1 MKSIISKLINLDK
14 KKIFKDIE
22 FSKLR
27 ENYEISY
34 LFNCFASYDENTELR
49 FVGGCVRKILSEEAI
64 DDIDLATNANPDLII
79 KILNKNNI
87 NYYSTGIKHGTI
99 TALIKDKKFE
109 ITSLRKDV
117 QTDGRFAE
125 VEFTDDWYE
134 DASRRDFSINSIY
147 SDINGNLYDPFNGVN
162 DLKKGLVKF
171 IGNAED
177 RIKEDYLRILRYIRF
192 YLNYSEIEH
201 DKETK
206 KIIKKHIYGV
216 KKLSK
221 DRLIDELKK
230 IFLSSKFFNLTE
242 DQFSLEIINLIF
254 PELKNLNIF
263 KKISIDLKN
272 IILEKDFIF
281 LISLAIIDNSD
292 NSDYFIFK
300 YNISNQ
306 QKKKILFLKNNY
318 KNFSEKNFFEDKNI
332 SKIHYFNGPSM
343 TTDLL
348 DFKIFTSKNLSK
360 KLIDLRNKYLHKE
373 VPVFPIKA
381 KNLIKNYNLKEG
393 KELGEKLKILENV
406 WLDNNFSINE
416 DQIKK
421 ILLS

>member
-1 MKSIISKLINLDK
+1 MKNIISKLINLDK

-64 DDIDLATNANPDLII
+64 DDIDLATNANPDLIL

-206 KIIKKHIYGV
+206 K
-216 KKLSK
+216 
-221 DRLIDELKK
+221 
-230 IFLSSKFFNLTE
+230 
-242 DQFSLEIINLIF
+242 
-254 PELKNLNIF
+254 
-263 KKISIDLKN
+263 
-272 IILEKDFIF
+272 
-281 LISLAIIDNSD
+281 
-292 NSDYFIFK
+292 
-300 YNISNQ
+300 
-306 QKKKILFLKNNY
+306 NY
-318 KNFSEKNFFEDKNI
+318 
-332 SKIHYFNGPSM
+332 
-343 TTDLL
+343 
-348 DFKIFTSKNLSK
+348 
-360 KLIDLRNKYLHKE
+360 
-373 VPVFPIKA
+373 
-381 KNLIKNYNLKEG
+381 
-393 KELGEKLKILENV
+393 
-406 WLDNNFSINE
+406 
-416 DQIKK
+416 
-421 ILLS
+421 